1 MCSTHNQK
9 DVDEEQKEASNSGGG
24 REAEMWSFPPRAASA
39 RAAPRMPPCW
49 PHLAS
54 SAPGTHLLQLQRQPQ
69 TPLGCLEGQEV
80 SKLQHVPCECST
92 PLGWLCVNQ
101 SHLQKRWI
109 IFLKPKITE
118 GYIIRHLSEV

>member
-1 MCSTHNQK
+1 MKNRRKHPTL
-9 DVDEEQKEASNSGGG
+9 VEAG
-24 REAEMWSFPPRAASA
+24 RQRCGAFHLELHLPGLPPECLPAAS
-39 RAAPRMPPCW
+39 RMPPCW

-54 SAPGTHLLQLQRQPQ
+54 SAPGTYLLQWLQRQPQ
-69 TPLGCLEGQEV
+69 TPLGYLEGQEV

-101 SHLQKRWI
+101 SHLKKRWI

-118 GYIIRHLSEV
+118 GYIICHLSEV